1 MTQLFINLLC
11 AVGIIFLSLVG
22 TIMLYF
28 IHAILITMVSNYKTS
43 KMVTK
48 HIKQI
53 LKSKND

>member
-1 MTQLFINLLC
+1 MAQLFINLLC
-11 AVGIIFLSLVG
+11 TVGIIFLVLIG